1 LSKEKTHISTGLRKA
16 AIFMIGLGT
25 PVAAKILR
33 EMSEREVE
41 LLSRQMADL
50 EKIDAD
56 EIDNAS
62 DEFREMV
69 VAKRYMALGGIEYA
83 KQALT
88 EAFDLAHATRIIEKV
103 KRGTKMHDLN
113 GISHLHQD
121 QFVDILNEEHPQTVA
136 FILSQLESE
145 QGGAIFAQLDPQ
157 LRNQVI
163 LRLVR
168 MDKIDPSLVND
179 VEHVLSTM
187 LDVKVQHEE
196 VGGID
201 KTAGI
206 LNHVGQGIEK
216 SMIELLTKEDPELAL
231 EVEKRMFTFEMIG
244 RLEDRD
250 IQRILRDVDL
260 KDLSI
265 ALKVAK
271 PELKETIYRN
281 MSERARTMMEEEVEY
296 LGKVRLRDVEAMQL
310 KISMQIKQLVQKG
323 EISMPTIGEKEVYV

>member
-1 LSKEKTHISTGLRKA
+1 
-16 AIFMIGLGT
+16 MIGLGT
-25 PVAAKILR
+25 PVAARILR

-41 LLSRQMADL
+41 LLSRQMSDL
-50 EKIDAD
+50 EKIEAD

-69 VAKRYMALGGIEYA
+69 AAKRYMALGGIEYA

-88 EAFDLAHATRIIEKV
+88 EAFDLSHANRIIEKV
-103 KRGTKMHDLN
+103 KRGSKMHDLN
-113 GISHLHQD
+113 GISQLHQD

-136 FILSQLESE
+136 FILSQLEPE
-145 QGGAIFAQLDPQ
+145 HGGAIFAQLDPQ

-216 SMIELLTKEDPELAL
+216 SMIELLTKEDPDLAM
-231 EVEKRMFTFEMIG
+231 EVEKLMFTFEMIG

-250 IQRILRDVDL
+250 IQRVLRDVDL
-260 KDLSI
+260 KDLSV

-271 PELKETIYRN
+271 PEIKEIIYKN
-281 MSERARTMMEEEVEY
+281 MSERARTMMEEEVGY
-296 LGKVRLRDVEAMQL
+296 LGKVRLKDVESMQL

-323 EISMPTIGEKEVYV
+323 EIAMPAIGEKEVYV